1 MTELTTLVQNRMHF
15 RPSAMHAVL
24 NEEKRTQLLEEFKSM
39 NATGANKIYD
49 NQRQAAIDVV
59 QEFVGPSDDKGRAL
73 LNLLLIARTQSGKT
87 GIASAII
94 QEFSKSRETYVPI
107 ENIYLITGVSSKEW
121 VDQTKARMPP
131 MLRSR
136 VFHRPHL
143 TQKFLTDLKNKQNV
157 LIITDEIQVAAT
169 KTQTLDRVFID
180 AGLTNI
186 DHMLRND
193 IKLVEITATPDGTAY
208 DMAAWKQHGAKMVVD
223 PGEGYTSSYD
233 LLLQN
238 RIRSAERLEHEPTK
252 DYNPFESIREDMATF
267 KTPKYHIVRA
277 STYLNNFTQ
286 TVKNLMKAFGNTE
299 YKYLLFDQTS
309 KQKDINV
316 ILCTKP
322 AKHTFILIKET
333 LRCAKSLVK
342 THLGILYDRVVESG
356 LMSNST
362 IVQSLLGRCT
372 GYDDNGE
379 SIVYT
384 DIESIER
391 YEALWDSEFDETVSW
406 RSKTTRIGKKIADP
420 NNETGDEKITTS
432 KKTFLTLVV
441 ADNNMIE

>member
-1 MTELTTLVQNRMHF
+1 MTEPVQNRMHF

-59 QEFVGPSDDKGRAL
+59 QQFIDPSAAHTTL

-143 TQKFLTDLKNKQNV
+143 TKTFLTDLKNKQNV

-252 DYNPFESIREDMATF
+252 DHNPFESIAEDMATF

-316 ILCTKP
+316 ILRTKP

-391 YEALWDSEFDETVSW
+391 YEELWDSEFDETVSW
-406 RSKTTRIGKKIADP
+406 RSKTTRIGKKMADP
-420 NNETGDEKITTS
+420 SNETGDEKITTS

-441 ADNNMIE
+441 ADNTIE

>member
-1 MTELTTLVQNRMHF
+1 MHF

-24 NEEKRTQLLEEFKSM
+24 NEEKRKQLLQEFATM
-39 NATGANKIYD
+39 NEPYA

-59 QEFVGPSDDKGRAL
+59 HRFVDPSAAHTTL

-87 GIASAII
+87 GIASAIV

-121 VDQTKARMPP
+121 LDQTKSRMPP
-131 MLRSR
+131 LLRGR

-143 TQKFLTDLKNKQNV
+143 TKKFLTDLKNKQNV

-169 KTQTLDRVFID
+169 KTQTLDRVFSD

-208 DMAAWKQHGAKMVVD
+208 DMAAWKQHGAKMIVN

-233 LLLQN
+233 LWMQG
-238 RIRSAERLEHEPTK
+238 RVRPAERLEYEPTK
-252 DYNPFESIREDMATF
+252 DHNPFESIAEDMAQF

-286 TVKNLMKAFGNTE
+286 TVKNLMKAFGNTD

-309 KQKDINV
+309 KQKDINT
-316 ILCTKP
+316 ILQTPP
-322 AKHTFILIKET
+322 AKHTFILVKET

-342 THLGILYDRVVESG
+342 THLGILYDRILESG
-356 LMSNST
+356 YVSNST

-379 SIVYT
+379 TIIYT

-391 YEALWDSEFDETVSW
+391 YEDLWTSEFDETVSW
-406 RSKTTRIGKKIADP
+406 RSKTTKPAKKQVGSNLDDGTSGEPTNA
-420 NNETGDEKITTS
+420 ETKEKITTS
-432 KKTFLTLVV
+432 KKTFLTLTSS
-441 ADNNMIE
+441 DMGKNPYD